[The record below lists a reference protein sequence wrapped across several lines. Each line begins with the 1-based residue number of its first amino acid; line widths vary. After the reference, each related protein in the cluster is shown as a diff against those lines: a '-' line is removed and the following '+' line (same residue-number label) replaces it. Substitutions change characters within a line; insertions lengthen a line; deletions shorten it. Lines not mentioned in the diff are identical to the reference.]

1 MKMRMVARPAQG
13 SVFAFVDVNNVTDLQ
28 PTPQHMPR
36 RRLPNQADSAFL
48 FNNRTKQAVEQEKVT
63 LGYTCISK
71 MALRS
76 ARLTKDW
83 LPLWV
88 AGHAALNKIRV
99 EVSTVRGW
107 DPTAGQF

>member
-1 MKMRMVARPAQG
+1 MVARPAQG
-13 SVFAFVDVNNVTDLQ
+13 SGFAFVDVNNVTDLQ

-36 RRLPNQADSAFL
+36 WRSPDPADSAFL
-48 FNNRTKQAVEQEKVT
+48 FKNLTKQAVEQEKVT

-71 MALRS
+71 MALSS

-99 EVSTVRGW
+99 EVGTVRGS